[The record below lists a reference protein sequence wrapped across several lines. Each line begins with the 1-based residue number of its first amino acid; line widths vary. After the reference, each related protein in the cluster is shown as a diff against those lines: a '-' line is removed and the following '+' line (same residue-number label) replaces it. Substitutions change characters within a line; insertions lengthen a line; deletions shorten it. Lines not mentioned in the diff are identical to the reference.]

1 MLISMHCIHELD
13 LRNMNQLILS
23 MPPTYLL
30 SQLMKIVTSDDDE
43 VDYNRNSE
51 YLIVIYISWGIL
63 VSLSRRLTFGRDRIE
78 DVVVNGRI

>member
-13 LRNMNQLILS
+13 LRNMNQLMLS

-30 SQLMKIVTSDDDE
+30 SQLMKIVMRDDDE

-51 YLIVIYISWGIL
+51 YLIVIYIY
-63 VSLSRRLTFGRDRIE
+63 
-78 DVVVNGRI
+78 